1 MASQPLPE
9 TPAPSTPMQPDSP
22 PPEIQTPAPDTD
34 YPDTMPGGMPGT
46 SEPQPM
52 GFAMPEGGNGATSSS
67 VGTSDDEKIGSTDGM
82 TASTGGMA
90 GTSR

>member
-1 MASQPLPE
+1 MATQPLPE

-34 YPDTMPGGMPGT
+34 YPDTMPGGIPGT

-52 GFAMPEGGNGATSSS
+52 AFAVPEVENGAAFSS
-67 VGTSDDEKIGSTDGM
+67 VGTSDDDQIGSTDGM

-90 GTSR
+90 GTIR

>member
-1 MASQPLPE
+1 MATQPLPE
-9 TPAPSTPMQPDSP
+9 TPAPSQPMQPDSP

-46 SEPQPM
+46 GEPQPM
-52 GFAMPEGGNGATSSS
+52 GFAMPEVENGATSSS
-67 VGTSDDEKIGSTDGM
+67 VGTSDDDKIGSTDGM